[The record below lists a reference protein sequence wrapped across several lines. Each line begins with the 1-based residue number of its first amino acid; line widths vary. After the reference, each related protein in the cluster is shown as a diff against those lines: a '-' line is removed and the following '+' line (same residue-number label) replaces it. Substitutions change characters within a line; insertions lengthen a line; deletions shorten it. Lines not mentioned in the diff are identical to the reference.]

1 MGGPIKAQY
10 NNLVLQE
17 ETKEERATGDFLVGR
32 KQEGCE
38 GSREVWSRSR
48 VVARGQEHSQGL
60 EETVTITWRDKWKE
74 GVNGYV
80 MTLTSAGGNDI

>member
-1 MGGPIKAQY
+1 MPTLTSSTIRGDEVSGELTASTL
-10 NNLVLQE
+10 LVLQE

-60 EETVTITWRDKWKE
+60 EETVTIT
-74 GVNGYV
+74 
-80 MTLTSAGGNDI
+80 SAGGNDI